1 MRVLVIH
8 NFYRWRGG
16 EDEAAVRSA
25 EMLEA
30 QGHTVERY
38 FADSHTLLGKT
49 FLQRAYAATQTL
61 YSLPVA
67 KSLREVVRRFQ
78 PDVAHIFNVMPL
90 LSPSVYWALD
100 RERIPVV
107 HSIQNFRL
115 VCPNGF
121 AFTH

>member
-25 EMLEA
+25 GMLEA
-30 QGHTVERY
+30 RGHTVERF
-38 FADSHTLLGKT
+38 FADSHELLGT
-49 FLQRAYAATQTL
+49 SFMRRAFAATQTL
-61 YSLPVA
+61 YSWPVA
-67 KSLREVVRRFQ
+67 RKLRDVVRRFR

-90 LSPSVYWALD
+90 LSPSVYWALSK
-100 RERIPVV
+100 ERVPTV

-121 AFTH
+121 AF